1 MRATSEQV
9 SIINKYLQSIAFGDI
24 EYLDTQE
31 REREIISSLRGI
43 TNKDSYFLLSGKLF
57 SQVITDKMALYN
69 KSREIE
75 FIWQQDFMD
84 IFKKVYEETRETGSE
99 PWESEVQT
107 AKILWNAIEDEKF
120 SKTAEGILDFR
131 DSRLTEQVDLE
142 LIERFNVQRNLINIV
157 RSSVTL
163 LRSPSSI
170 YQESSSLV
178 EKAVKLYE
186 AGRFKETNVL
196 FELALKNI
204 QALEG
209 DPTAISFAV
218 LAGCL
223 QILNSVTISKGLYL
237 FQRAEKIVETL
248 EDKSSIGDSLDEMAS
263 GYWRIG
269 LYKKTL
275 DMLSM
280 KLYIHTIQKNEL
292 SIMFTEEKL
301 SNFFYNLYRFMEAQ
315 EWALHFLNS
324 AVRSTDDD
332 LKITY
337 FLQANLNYAKI
348 LKGLNSW
355 AKAIEHLNYAERTL
369 NHLDLS
375 SEIRNPLQLDIAHTR
390 GDIAVARG
398 DFRTAKQI
406 FEGGREQLVSIP
418 TTSPVF
424 TRFLR
429 SEAIFYRNQME
440 FKEGINVLQPLFQ
453 EKNRTNPQNVSLL
466 AELLTLHSHEE
477 AALKLLE
484 QAETQL
490 NQWNSITGL
499 SLIYLSKGHTYLL
512 MEEFKEASKWFHNS
526 LDVISTDLVNLRSFI
541 DAHLSLGYLELE
553 KGNLKL
559 AERHLS
565 FADEKASTSGSLG
578 LLLDSQFLKANL
590 RIKQGFHVNG
600 MNMIRQVAQEAKDL
614 EISYMYS
621 KAKYR
626 LDQL

>member
-1 MRATSEQV
+1 MSDQL

-24 EYLDTQE
+24 EYLDTKK
-31 REREIISSLRGI
+31 REKEIIASLRGI

-69 KSREIE
+69 KSRQIE
-75 FIWQQDFMD
+75 FLWQQDFMD
-84 IFKKVYEETRETGSE
+84 IFKKVYEETRATGNE
-99 PWESEVQT
+99 PWEAEVQT
-107 AKILWNAIEDEKF
+107 AKILWNSIEDDKF
-120 SKTAEGILDFR
+120 SHTAESILDFR
-131 DSRLTEQVDLE
+131 DSRLTYEIDLE
-142 LIERFNVQRNLINIV
+142 LIERFNVQRNLINTV

-178 EKAVKLYE
+178 EKAIKLYE
-186 AGRFKETNVL
+186 AKRYKETNVL

-209 DPTAISFAV
+209 NATAVSFAV

-237 FQRAEKIVETL
+237 FQRADKIIEIL
-248 EDKSSIGDSLDEMAS
+248 EDKSGIGDSLDEMAR

-280 KLYIHTIQKNEL
+280 KFYIHTIQKSEL
-292 SIMFTEEKL
+292 SIMFTEDKL
-301 SNFFYNLYRFMEAQ
+301 SNFFYNLHRYIEAQ

-375 SEIRNPLQLDIAHTR
+375 SEIRNPLQLDISRTR

-398 DFRTAKQI
+398 DFGTAKRI
-406 FEGGREQLVSIP
+406 FESGREKIVSLR

-429 SEAIFYRNQME
+429 SEAIFYRNQLD
-440 FKEGINVLQPLFQ
+440 FTEGINVLQPLFQ
-453 EKNRTNPQNVSLL
+453 EKNKTNPRNVSLL
-466 AELLTLHSHEE
+466 AELLTLHSHED

-484 QAETQL
+484 KAEDQL

-499 SLIYLSKGHTYLL
+499 SLIYLSKGYTYLL
-512 MEEFKEASKWFHNS
+512 MENFSEASKWFHNS
-526 LDVISTDLVNLRSFI
+526 LDIISTDLVNLKSYI
-541 DAHLSLGYLELE
+541 DAHLSLGYIELE

-559 AERHLS
+559 AERHQA

-578 LLLDSQFLKANL
+578 LLLDAQFLKANL
-590 RIKQGFHVNG
+590 RIKQGFQVNG
-600 MNMIRQVAQEAKDL
+600 MNMIRQIAQESKDL
-614 EISYMYS
+614 EISFMYS
-621 KAKYR
+621 KARSR
-626 LDQL
+626 LNQN

>member
-1 MRATSEQV
+1 MNASQSQL

-24 EYLDTQE
+24 ENLNTKQ
-31 REREIISSLRGI
+31 REEEIIKSLRGI

-57 SQVITDKMALYN
+57 SQIVTDKMALYN
-69 KSREIE
+69 KSRQIE
-75 FIWQQDFMD
+75 FLWQQDFMD
-84 IFKKVYEETRETGSE
+84 IFKKVYEETRATGSE
-99 PWESEVQT
+99 PWEAEVQT
-107 AKILWNAIEDEKF
+107 AKILWNAIEDNKF
-120 SKTAEGILDFR
+120 FTTAESILDFR
-131 DSRLTEQVDLE
+131 DSRLTEEIDLE
-142 LIERFNVQRNLINIV
+142 LIDRFNVQRNLINIV

-170 YQESSSLV
+170 YHESSSYV
-178 EKAVKLYE
+178 EKAIKLYE

-209 DPTAISFAV
+209 NPTAISFAV

-223 QILNSVTISKGLYL
+223 QILNRTTISKGLYL
-237 FQRAEKIVETL
+237 FQRAEKIIEIL
-248 EDKSSIGDSLDEMAS
+248 DDKSSIGDSLDEMA
-263 GYWRIG
+263 GGFWRIG

-301 SNFFYNLYRFMEAQ
+301 SNFFYNLHRFIEAQ

-398 DFRTAKQI
+398 DFETARRI
-406 FEGGREQLVSIP
+406 FESGREKLVSLK

-429 SEAIFYRNQME
+429 SQAIFYRNQMN
-440 FKEGINVLQPLFQ
+440 FKDGINVLQPLFQ
-453 EKNRTNPQNVSLL
+453 EKNRTNPKNVSLL
-466 AELLTLHSHEE
+466 AELLTLHSHED

-484 QAETQL
+484 QAEEQL

-499 SLIYLSKGHTYLL
+499 SLIYLTKGNTYLL
-512 MEEFKEASKWFHNS
+512 MEDFTEASKWFLNS
-526 LDVISTDLVNLRSFI
+526 LDVISTDLVNLKNYI
-541 DAHLSLGYLELE
+541 TAHLSLGYLEIE

-578 LLLDSQFLKANL
+578 LLLDAQFLKANL
-590 RIKQGFHVNG
+590 RIKQGFQVNG
-600 MNMIRQVAQEAKDL
+600 LNMIRQIAQEAKDL
-614 EISYMYS
+614 EISFMHS
-621 KAKYR
+621 KAQY
-626 LDQL
+626 QLEQY

>member
-1 MRATSEQV
+1 VKATSDQL
-9 SIINKYLQSIAFGDI
+9 SIINKYLQTIAFGDI
-24 EYLDTQE
+24 ESLDTKD
-31 REREIISSLRGI
+31 RERELITSLRGI

-57 SQVITDKMALYN
+57 SQVVTDKMALYN
-69 KSREIE
+69 KSRQIE

-84 IFKKVYEETRETGSE
+84 IFKKVYEETRATGSE

-107 AKILWNAIEDEKF
+107 AKILWNAIKEEKF
-120 SKTAEGILDFR
+120 STTAEGILDIR
-131 DSRLTEQVDLE
+131 DSRLTEEIDLE
-142 LIERFNVQRNLINIV
+142 LIDRFNVQRNLINIV

-163 LRSPSSI
+163 LQSPSSV

-178 EKAVKLYE
+178 EKAIKLYE
-186 AGRFKETNVL
+186 SKRYKETNVL

-209 DPTAISFAV
+209 NSTAVSFAV
-218 LAGCL
+218 LTGCL

-237 FQRAEKIVETL
+237 FQRAEKIIEL
-248 EDKSSIGDSLDEMAS
+248 IDDKSAIGDSLDEMAR

-280 KLYIHTIQKNEL
+280 KLYIHTLQKNEL
-292 SIMFTEEKL
+292 YIMFTEEKL
-301 SNFFYNLYRFMEAQ
+301 SNFFYNLHRFIEAQ

-355 AKAIEHLNYAERTL
+355 AKAIEHLNYSERTL

-375 SEIRNPLQLDIAHTR
+375 SEIRNPLQLDISHTR

-398 DFRTAKQI
+398 DFKMARQI
-406 FEGGREQLVSIP
+406 FESGKEKLVSLK

-424 TRFLR
+424 IRFLR
-429 SEAIFYRNQME
+429 SQAIFYRNQLD

-453 EKNRTNPQNVSLL
+453 EKNKTNPQNVSLL
-466 AELLTLHSHEE
+466 AELLTLHSHED
-477 AALKLLE
+477 AALRLLE
-484 QAETQL
+484 QAEEQL

-499 SLIYLSKGHTYLL
+499 SFIYLSKGHTYLL
-512 MEEFKEASKWFHNS
+512 MEDFGEASKWFHNS
-526 LDVISTDLVNLRSFI
+526 LDIISTDLVNLKSYI

-559 AERHLS
+559 AERHQA

-590 RIKQGFHVNG
+590 RIKQGFQVNG
-600 MNMIRQVAQEAKDL
+600 LNMIRQIAQEAKDL
-614 EISYMYS
+614 EISFMLS
-621 KAKYR
+621 KARSR
-626 LDQL
+626 LEQ